1 MLSCTGQ
8 LDAGEEAPSVL
19 LHPSEGVNL
28 SNREYMN
35 M

>member
-1 MLSCTGQ
+1 MLSCIGGS
-8 LDAGEEAPSVL
+8 DAGGEAQSVL

-28 SNREYMN
+28 SNRECMN